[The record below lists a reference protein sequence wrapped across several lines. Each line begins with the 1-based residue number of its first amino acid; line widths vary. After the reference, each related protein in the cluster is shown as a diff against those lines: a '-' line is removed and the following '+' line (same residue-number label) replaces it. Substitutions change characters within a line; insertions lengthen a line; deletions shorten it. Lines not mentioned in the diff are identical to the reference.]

1 MRNDVGRYCCYNIRR
16 VVRGEGVEGVDVM
29 TISKPMVLKGQ
40 CGAVIEVGIGV
51 GLKETSNGF
60 LSGKFGAM
68 SVSGCSV
75 GRSVSQ
81 T

>member
-1 MRNDVGRYCCYNIRR
+1 M
-16 VVRGEGVEGVDVM
+16 RGEGVEGVDVM

-60 LSGKFGAM
+60 LSGKFGA
-68 SVSGCSV
+68 SHVCVWLLGWEVGVTNLIQINLSGHD
-75 GRSVSQ
+75 
-81 T
+81 